1 MIQFLKYLS
10 VLYLRCLSYH
20 PVASQAKFLSI
31 SLIILGIATKNLSL
45 SYRYINLLED
55 VRYNVSTFPP
65 RLKCFGS
72 FITSLNSTIV
82 VISEFLNAWIV
93 EREGLH
99 GEIQEAMVINLI
111 NQVNEKLVK
120 MACNY
125 MFIWRRLLSSPPP
138 NGVISSVS

>member
-20 PVASQAKFLSI
+20 SVASQVKFLSI
-31 SLIILGIATKNLSL
+31 NLIIFFRHRNEKSFLIIPVYKSIRGCK
-45 SYRYINLLED
+45 
-55 VRYNVSTFPP
+55 YNVSTFPQ
-65 RLKCFGS
+65 RLKRFGS

-82 VISEFLNAWIV
+82 VISEFLNAWTV

-125 MFIWRRLLSSPPP
+125 MFI
-138 NGVISSVS
+138 

>member
-1 MIQFLKYLS
+1 MMQFLKYLS
-10 VLYLRCLSYH
+10 VLHLKVFILS
-20 PVASQAKFLSI
+20 PCSESGQI
-31 SLIILGIATKNLSL
+31 SVDQPHYFRHRNEKSFLIIPVYKSIRGCK
-45 SYRYINLLED
+45 
-55 VRYNVSTFPP
+55 YNVSTFPQ
-65 RLKCFGS
+65 RLKRFGS

-82 VISEFLNAWIV
+82 VISEFLNAWTV

-125 MFIWRRLLSSPPP
+125 IFI
-138 NGVISSVS
+138 

>member
-1 MIQFLKYLS
+1 MMQFLKYLS

-20 PVASQAKFLSI
+20 PVASQVKFLSI

-45 SYRYINLLED
+45 SYRYINPI
-55 VRYNVSTFPP
+55 RGCKYNVSTFPQ
-65 RLKCFGS
+65 RLKRFGS

-111 NQVNEKLVK
+111 T
-120 MACNY
+120 
-125 MFIWRRLLSSPPP
+125 RLMKS
-138 NGVISSVS
+138 